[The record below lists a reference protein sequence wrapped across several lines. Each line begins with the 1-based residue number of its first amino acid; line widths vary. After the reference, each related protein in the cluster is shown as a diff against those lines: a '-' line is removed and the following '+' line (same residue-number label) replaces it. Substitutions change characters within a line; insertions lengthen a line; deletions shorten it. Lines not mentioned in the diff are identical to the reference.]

1 MQGEAEFLPFYANIA
16 QTRRCGVQRKVLLF
30 ALVACLA
37 AAWTAWLAYWVVT
50 AADPVVVSA
59 PQLHF
64 ASLVIAGEVQ
74 VKDNRA
80 EVKIIKV
87 FKDDFQK
94 ARQQPL
100 PEVIQVQWEPE
111 FSKVK
116 SPLMLLACL
125 KMQGGAGQYEIAP
138 IPMPHGFRDPRV
150 YPFTESVRIQAER
163 ILSPHK

>member
-1 MQGEAEFLPFYANIA
+1 M
-16 QTRRCGVQRKVLLF
+16 QRKTLLF
-30 ALVACLA
+30 SLVACITLG
-37 AAWTAWLAYWVVT
+37 WTVWLAYWVVT
-50 AADPVVVSA
+50 AADPIVVAA

-74 VKDNRA
+74 VKDNLA

-87 FKDDFQK
+87 LKDDFLK

-100 PEVIQVQWEPE
+100 PEFIQVQWEPE
-111 FSKVK
+111 FSKVN
-116 SPLMLLACL
+116 SQLMLLACL
-125 KMQGGAGQYEIAP
+125 KKAGGAGQYEIAP

-163 ILSPHK
+163 ILTPHK